1 MHDGVVNVSWK
12 LYGRTPHTFPEAG
25 NCQCL
30 SAGSEPEKTLGG
42 GGMSSTAWVLHK
54 GKETMKVTVTTRS
67 PMFDCHGLSRRG
79 CANRT
84 HRLDDQDIEAEM

>member
-1 MHDGVVNVSWK
+1 MDGPLIPSRKVETASVAVMGVNMRK
-12 LYGRTPHTFPEAG
+12 PG
-25 NCQCL
+25 
-30 SAGSEPEKTLGG
+30 GG